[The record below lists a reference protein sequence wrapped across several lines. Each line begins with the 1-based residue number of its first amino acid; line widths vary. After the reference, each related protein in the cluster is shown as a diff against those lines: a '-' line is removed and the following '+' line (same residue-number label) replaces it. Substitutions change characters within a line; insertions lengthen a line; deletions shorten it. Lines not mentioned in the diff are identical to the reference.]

1 MAKAFTEGDSTALS
15 VLEVPKVHGRPWL
28 CTSGRLSDIA
38 QAILFFASDGLF
50 VTRQILIVDAGC
62 TMRWYEDEPSVGCG
76 NKHSKYGYDAG
87 PVEVRTC
94 LHSSSLE
101 AFSQAIIIPD
111 VAVLYHP
118 APGLGVSCITS
129 IASQKRRKRVRSPHL
144 TKADSLRLCLFAWFN
159 PKSLMILDV
168 SSMDR

>member
-1 MAKAFTEGDSTALS
+1 MAKAVTEGDSTALS

-50 VTRQILIVDAGC
+50 VTRQILIVDAGS
-62 TMRWYEDEPSVGCG
+62 TMHWCDDEPSVRCA

-94 LHSSSLE
+94 LQSSNLEVSGIFPGYHNSRRRSLIS
-101 AFSQAIIIPD
+101 FQSH
-111 VAVLYHP
+111 HP
-118 APGLGVSCITS
+118 APAPGVSCITS
-129 IASQKRRKRVRSPHL
+129 IASQRSICYQRWVFL
-144 TKADSLRLCLFAWFN
+144 N
-159 PKSLMILDV
+159 P
-168 SSMDR
+168 RT